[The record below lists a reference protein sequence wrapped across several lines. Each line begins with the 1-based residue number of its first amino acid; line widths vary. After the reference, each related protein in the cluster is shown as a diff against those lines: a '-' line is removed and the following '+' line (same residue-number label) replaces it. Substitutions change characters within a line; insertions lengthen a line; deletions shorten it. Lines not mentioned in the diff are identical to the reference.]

1 MKDTTITIRI
11 SEQEKEILKTMA
23 KEKDIP
29 VSQIIREA
37 IRKTIQEE
45 KTNDN

>member
-1 MKDTTITIRI
+1 MKDYRATVRFD
-11 SEQEKEILKTMA
+11 EELKNALAEMA

-37 IRKTIQEE
+37 VKWYMTQFNR
-45 KTNDN
+45 